1 MATVQDLVRAASAA
15 GPAAVR
21 PAARLM
27 SIVADEPSRLPEVYH
42 ATAGLDDGAR
52 LLLPRLLVGITG
64 APGSGK
70 STLTDAL
77 VREYRARFPDRRL
90 GVVAVD
96 PSSPFTGGAVLG
108 DRVRMTRHATDP
120 MVFVR
125 SMASRGHLG
134 GLALGV
140 KGVIRI
146 MGLIG
151 CDVVFVETVGVGQ
164 SEVEVAAVADLV
176 MIVMAPGQGDS
187 VQLLKAGLMEIG
199 DVFVV
204 NKADRPD
211 ANRLHAD
218 LLAMLKIAQDG
229 GDLAKQKLRPTP
241 PQLRPT
247 PPELRPTPPELRPAA
262 EGAGAGEA
270 VDEDWAPLLGRHT
283 TPVAEPRTFLVSA
296 EQGEGIQA
304 VVDGLEDLTAE
315 HAAEWQQRRRRA
327 IEDEMRDAV
336 LEEAGRRLRETLGA
350 APREDSAVAAILK
363 GRSTVEQA
371 ATRLLEE
378 TVRRM

>member
-1 MATVQDLVRAASAA
+1 MASVRDLVHAASSPGTAA
-15 GPAAVR
+15 IR

-27 SIVADEPSRLPEVYH
+27 TLVADEPSRLAEVYQ
-42 ATAGLDDGAR
+42 ATASLEEPGR
-52 LLLPRLLVGITG
+52 LLLPRLLLGITG

-77 VREYRARFPDRRL
+77 IREYRRRFPARRL

-108 DRVRMTRHATDP
+108 DRVRMMRHATDP

-151 CDVVFVETVGVGQ
+151 CDIVFVETVGVGQ

-199 DVFVV
+199 ELFVV

-211 ANRLHAD
+211 AGRLHAD
-218 LLAMLKIAQDG
+218 LLGMLKIAQADATG
-229 GDLAKQKLRPTP
+229 HHRGSD
-241 PQLRPT
+241 
-247 PPELRPTPPELRPAA
+247 
-262 EGAGAGEA
+262 AGAL
-270 VDEDWAPLLGRHT
+270 DEESAPLLTRRPGT
-283 TPVAEPRTFLVSA
+283 IDDPKTFLVSA
-296 EQGEGIQA
+296 EQGQGIEA
-304 VVDGLEDLTAE
+304 LVDGLEEVAGR
-315 HAAEWQQRRRRA
+315 HAAAWQRQRLRA
-327 IEDEMRDAV
+327 IEDEVRDVV
-336 LEEAGRRLRETLGA
+336 LEEAARRVREAFRAAGA
-350 APREDSAVAAILK
+350 DADPVKGILEGNLSVDEAA
-363 GRSTVEQA
+363 S
-371 ATRLLEE
+371 RLLED
-378 TVRRM
+378 TVRQATSRKE

>member
-1 MATVQDLVRAASAA
+1 MASVPDLVRAAALP
-15 GPAAVR
+15 GPGAVR

-27 SIVADEPSRLPEVYH
+27 TLVADEPSRLPEIYH
-42 ATAGLDDGAR
+42 ATAGLDQVEPDR

-77 VREYRARFPDRRL
+77 VREYRQRAPQRRL

-108 DRVRMTRHATDP
+108 DRVRMMRHATDP

-140 KGVIRI
+140 KGVVRI

-151 CDVVFVETVGVGQ
+151 CDVVFIETVGVGQ

-176 MIVMAPGQGDS
+176 LIVMAPGQGDS
-187 VQLLKAGLMEIG
+187 VQLLKAGLMEVG
-199 DVFVV
+199 DLFVV

-218 LLAMLKIAQDG
+218 LLAMLKIARAD
-229 GDLAKQKLRPTP
+229 PTGHHHP
-241 PQLRPT
+241 WDTGPD
-247 PPELRPTPPELRPAA
+247 EEAD
-262 EGAGAGEA
+262 EA
-270 VDEDWAPLLGRHT
+270 VAPLARGRAALGQPT
-283 TPVAEPRTFLVSA
+283 TFLVSA
-296 EQGEGIQA
+296 EQGRGI
-304 VVDGLEDLTAE
+304 DGLVSGLEELAAT
-315 HAAEWQQRRRRA
+315 HARRWQQQRRRA
-327 IEDEMRDAV
+327 IEDEVREAVIEEAARRVRATLPRGQAEDGVVAAV
-336 LEEAGRRLRETLGA
+336 LSGTLTVDEAA
-350 APREDSAVAAILK
+350 H
-363 GRSTVEQA
+363 
-371 ATRLLEE
+371 RLLEE
-378 TVRRM
+378 TVRRVRAAGQSGTERRD

>member
-1 MATVQDLVRAASAA
+1 MSTTISTLVRAAAA
-15 GPAAVR
+15 EGPGAIR

-27 SIVADEPSRLPEVYH
+27 SILSDEPHRLPEVFQ
-42 ATAGLDDGAR
+42 AAAGLEAGNSRR
-52 LLLPRLLVGITG
+52 LTLPRLLIGITG

-77 VREYRARFPDRRL
+77 IRDYRRRHPDRRL

-108 DRVRMTRHATDP
+108 DRVRMMRHATDP

-164 SEVEVAAVADLV
+164 SEVEVAGVADLV
-176 MIVMAPGQGDS
+176 MIVLAPGLGDS
-187 VQLLKAGLMEIG
+187 IQLLKAGLMEIG
-199 DVFVV
+199 DLFVV

-211 ANRLHAD
+211 AARLHGE
-218 LLAMLKIAQDG
+218 LLAMLRVAREDLSG
-229 GDLAKQKLRPTP
+229 HHAPVVEDEAAGDLAPWLSRRPGT
-241 PQLRPT
+241 LI
-247 PPELRPTPPELRPAA
+247 
-262 EGAGAGEA
+262 
-270 VDEDWAPLLGRHT
+270 
-283 TPVAEPRTFLVSA
+283 EPRTFLVSG
-296 EQGEGIQA
+296 EQGHGVKELVDDLEALGSEFSPRWQA
-304 VVDGLEDLTAE
+304 
-315 HAAEWQQRRRRA
+315 QRLDS
-327 IEDEMRDAV
+327 IEQEVREAV
-336 LEEAGRRLRETLGA
+336 IEEATRRLRDTLQSQRASGGMA
-350 APREDSAVAAILK
+350 SEVLS
-363 GRSTVEQA
+363 GTVSVDEA
-371 ATRLLEE
+371 ATRLLDE
-378 TVRRM
+378 TVARTRPRG